1 MFDIPVAIPV
11 DIPVVIGY
19 PIVVDNNINS
29 FNNEILNLNV
39 YQKIDLHGMPYSIEK
54 IEELL
59 DNEPNFNINY
69 LDKNGKSLLD
79 KVINLASNNKIV
91 IRVFNR
97 IINNL
102 NISNNT
108 LLNSLQHINEYIV
121 RLPKNKTR
129 PKLKV
134 LLESKLR

>member
-1 MFDIPVAIPV
+1 MFNIPVAIPV
-11 DIPVVIGY
+11 VIPVAIPVVVGY
-19 PIVVDNNINS
+19 PIVVDN
-29 FNNEILNLNV
+29 NNEILNLNV

-91 IRVFNR
+91 MKVFNR
-97 IINNL
+97 IINNQ

-121 RLPKNKTR
+121 RLPKNVTR